1 MTETFLSRRLKMLN
15 NSIFEKQLNQI
26 QIDLIELALEYAK
39 YTVDTVYIY
48 GSNERNS
55 VFFNAFFKEGGVIT
69 EKHKLKVFGSNF
81 APIELQMKFLDL
93 GMEDFKDLCKLF
105 EIYQGKTLTQLKLVY
120 DVVNKKAHANY
131 SYDSFLSDKIIA
143 DHIFNQWIEN
153 ERNINKIDT

>member
-1 MTETFLSRRLKMLN
+1 MLN

-48 GSNERNS
+48 GSNDHNS
-55 VFFNAFFKEGGVIT
+55 LFFNEFFKEDGVIT

-81 APIELQMKFLDL
+81 APVELQMKFLDL
-93 GMEDFKDLCKLF
+93 GMEDFKDLRKLF